1 VRVGE
6 EDLIMSEHVPAAPV
20 AAARGP
26 APGLSI
32 HHKLIGL
39 IVVLVV
45 AIVGFLAVYFPAR
58 QIEAL
63 TDGLTAKASTYGA
76 LVSRQVQSAIA
87 FDDRETAR
95 EVFAAIAADHDVAG
109 LALYTQ
115 AGTVLHQHGTLGAW
129 AAPTLRAGAA
139 VDVRVSDNHIA
150 VIAPVVSLEGPRG
163 TLVLEIST
171 ARLAAGRRQVTLA
184 AVAVGGA
191 ALLFGVLAGWWIAR
205 SLARRLR
212 AIAGVATAVA
222 AGDLDQQPVSDG
234 SGDEIGTLAFAF
246 NAMLARIKGL
256 IASIED
262 MARKEQERL
271 GNLVAE
277 RTAQLDRRNADMR
290 LVLDNVEQGLF
301 TVDVAGRIEGEQ
313 SAAVGRLLGS
323 PPPSGLLADYVAQFA
338 PDIAPWFAVC
348 WDAVASDTLP
358 LELAL
363 DQLPRRVRAGDRHL
377 DLAFQPLV
385 GQPGDTPRFLVVV
398 SDVTS
403 AIARQAAER
412 DESESTALLSRL
424 MRDRAGFLAFHRE
437 TSELVAAIATTTDG
451 VALGRF
457 VHTLK
462 GNAGIY
468 GLGSIADL
476 CHDIE
481 DRLAEGGVTLPL
493 GAEALAER
501 WRFTNRKLDGLLTDG
516 GDRLEIHAGDHR
528 ALLEAIA
535 RGEAHARLRAIA
547 EAWRHEPVA
556 VRLERVADHARG
568 LAARLQKGHVDVRVE
583 ANHLRLPDAPLAD
596 FWSTFVHAVR
606 NAVDHGVEDLEERRA
621 AGKGDTALL
630 SLRARCDGD
639 RFVVEI
645 EDGGRGI
652 DWDRLAAVA
661 RAAGRRAETH
671 DELVEALFSDGVSTR
686 SEVTEMSGRGV
697 GLAAVRGACVAT
709 GGEVSVH
716 SERGRGTR
724 FRFAWPL
731 SLVAPA
737 HDVVYQAAV

>member
-1 VRVGE
+1 
-6 EDLIMSEHVPAAPV
+6 MSERDAVPAAGP
-20 AAARGP
+20 ARH

-129 AAPTLRAGAA
+129 ASPSLPAGAT
-139 VDVRVSDNHIA
+139 VDVRVSDDRIA
-150 VIAPVVSLEGPRG
+150 VIAPVISLEGPRG
-163 TLVLEIST
+163 TLVLELST
-171 ARLAAGRRQVTLA
+171 ARLAAGRRQVTIA

-212 AIAGVATAVA
+212 AIARVATAVA
-222 AGDLDQQPVSDG
+222 AGDLDQQPVVDG

-256 IASIED
+256 IGSIEE

-301 TVDVAGRIEGEQ
+301 TVDVTGRIEGEQ
-313 SAAVGRLLGS
+313 SAAVARLLG
-323 PPPSGLLADYVAQFA
+323 PVPASGLLTDYVAQFA
-338 PDIAPWFAVC
+338 PDLGPWFAVC
-348 WDAVASDTLP
+348 WDAIAGDSLP

-363 DQLPRRVRAGDRHL
+363 DQLPRRVRSGERHL
-377 DLAFQPLV
+377 DLGDQPLV
-385 GQPGDTPRFLVVV
+385 ADAGAARRFLIVV

-403 AIARQAAER
+403 AVARQAAER
-412 DESESTALLSRL
+412 DEVESTALLSRL
-424 MRDRAGFLAFHRE
+424 MRDKNGFLAFHRE
-437 TSELVAAIATTTDG
+437 TSALVSAIATTTDR
-451 VALGRF
+451 VDLVRF

-462 GNAGIY
+462 GNAAIY
-468 GLGSIADL
+468 GLCSIAEL
-476 CHDIE
+476 CHQLE
-481 DRLAEGGVTLPL
+481 DQLAEGEVALPL
-493 GAEALAER
+493 GAAALTER
-501 WRFTNRKLDGLLTDG
+501 WRFTNRKLDGLLADS
-516 GDRLEIHAGDHR
+516 GDRLEILAGDHH
-528 ALLEAIA
+528 ALLEAIG

-556 VRLERVADHARG
+556 LRLERVADHARS
-568 LAARLQKGHVDVRVE
+568 LAERLHKGPFDVRVE

-630 SLRARCDGD
+630 ALRARCDGD

-652 DWDRLAAVA
+652 DWDRLATVA
-661 RAAGRRAETH
+661 RAAGRRADTH

-686 SEVTEMSGRGV
+686 TEVTDLSGRGV

-731 SLVAPA
+731 SLIAPS
-737 HDVVYQAAV
+737 HVDVVHHVAV